1 MNEGDR
7 PRPLAKPMAK
17 LGAAEPDAS
26 SKSARRARGAR
37 AGEGRR
43 PGAIAANPYA
53 PSGRQMDW
61 DKLRVFHAVAEAGS
75 FTHAGETLNLS
86 QSAVS
91 RQISGLEE
99 SLSVPL
105 FHRHARG
112 LILTEQGE
120 LLFHT
125 AKEIF
130 GKLAMAEAM
139 LSENR
144 ESPRGPLK
152 ITTTMAFG
160 SNWLT
165 PRMNDFVERYPEI
178 AVTLIFDDNELDLSM
193 RQADVAIRMSP
204 PRQPDLVQ
212 RHLVT
217 VNFHIYAAR
226 SYVDRRGTP
235 ATLADLSGHRLIVY
249 GDSPH
254 PPFPQVNWLANLA
267 TAAGGALK
275 IPVMNVNN
283 YQAIFRAVESGIG
296 LAALPDF
303 MAREEADMVRIL
315 PEVEG
320 PKVQAYFLY
329 PEELRH
335 SKRIAVLRDFLLQ
348 KVSQT
353 QF

>member
-1 MNEGDR
+1 MSEGGR
-7 PRPLAKPMAK
+7 PRARPGRPDDGAADEALDRKSGRAKPIE
-17 LGAAEPDAS
+17 AAEA
-26 SKSARRARGAR
+26 AAL
-37 AGEGRR
+37 
-43 PGAIAANPYA
+43 AANPYV
-53 PSGRQMDW
+53 PSGRHMDW

-91 RQISGLEE
+91 RQISGLED
-99 SLSVPL
+99 SLNVQL

-125 AKEIF
+125 AKEVF

-144 ESPRGPLK
+144 ESPKGPLK
-152 ITTTMAFG
+152 ITTTVAFG

-165 PRMNDFVERYPEI
+165 PRMNEFVERYPEI
-178 AVTLIFDDNELDLSM
+178 AVSLLFDDNELDLSM

-226 SYVDRRGTP
+226 SYIERRGQP
-235 ATLADLSGHRLIVY
+235 KTLAELSRHRLIVY

-267 TAAGGALK
+267 TAAGGAPD
-275 IPVMNVNN
+275 IPVMNINN
-283 YQAIFRAVESGIG
+283 YHAIFRAVQSGIG
-296 LAALPDF
+296 VAALPDF
-303 MAREEADMVRIL
+303 IARDQTEMVRVL

-348 KVSQT
+348 KVAQT